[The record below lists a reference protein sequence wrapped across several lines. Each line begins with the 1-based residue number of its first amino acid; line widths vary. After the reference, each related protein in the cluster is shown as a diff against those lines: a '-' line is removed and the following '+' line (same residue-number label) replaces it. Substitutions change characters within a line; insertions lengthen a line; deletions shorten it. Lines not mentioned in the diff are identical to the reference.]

1 MINAIINTE
10 NKTII
15 IKQDFTISEL
25 IELLKEL
32 NIWDYKIT
40 VEKEIIISDV
50 NPSPWIYRWWEVQDI
65 HHPIMY

>member
-10 NKTII
+10 NKTIV

-32 NIWDYKIT
+32 NI
-40 VEKEIIISDV
+40 
-50 NPSPWIYRWWEVQDI
+50 
-65 HHPIMY
+65 